1 MIILYPANTILPT
14 PRANTIQILNTAREL
29 AAQGNE
35 VHLVAKKADATQEEI
50 RDYYGI
56 ESSPSFLM
64 HLVPA
69 PRIFRSA
76 KGHESLV
83 LKKTFQLLT
92 HFRAEKKLLFTRDPL
107 FASILLK
114 FRKLFRFRLVYE
126 AHTLFFLTAKET
138 YMPVAW
144 SERKEQRLF
153 QRERRIFSHADGL
166 IFITNSLFQLAQQ
179 HFEFHQ
185 PCRVLHD
192 GTRIPDQLSSDNR
205 KGGICYS
212 GQLYLWKGMI
222 NLLKAM
228 SWVDDGVLHIYGG
241 GYNTVQDDL
250 AEMDKVI
257 RELGLSSKINFH
269 GFKPPSEI
277 PAHITQHSVG
287 VIPLPA
293 NIIANHCNSPL
304 KLFDYMAN
312 GLAVVASD
320 LSTIREVIEHGKNG
334 HLVEPENPKSL
345 AEGINKTLKDEEY
358 RAKLARDA
366 FRTVQKYSWQNRAMN
381 LDNFL
386 RSL

>member
-1 MIILYPANTILPT
+1 MIIVYPANTILPT

-35 VHLVAKKADATQEEI
+35 VHLVAKKTGASQEEI
-50 RDYYGI
+50 RDFYGI
-56 ESSPSFLM
+56 ESVPSFLM

-92 HFRAEKKLLFTRDPL
+92 HFRAERKLLFTRDPL

-114 FRKLFRFRLVYE
+114 FRKLFRFRLIYE

-138 YMPVAW
+138 YMPIAW

-153 QRERRIFSHADGL
+153 QRERHIFKHADAL
-166 IFITNSLFQLAQQ
+166 IFITDSLFKLARQ

-192 GTRIPDQLSSDNR
+192 GANIPLRLSSAG
-205 KGGICYS
+205 KKEGICYS

-228 SWVDDGVLHIYGG
+228 NLVDDVLHIYGG
-241 GYNTVQDDL
+241 GYSTVQDDL
-250 AEMDKVI
+250 AEMNNVI
-257 RELGLSSKINFH
+257 REFGLSTKINFH

-277 PAHITQHSVG
+277 PAHIASHSVG
-287 VIPLPA
+287 VVPLPA

-320 LSTIREVIEHGKNG
+320 LLTIREVIEHGKNG
-334 HLVEPENPKSL
+334 HLVEPDDPGSL
-345 AEGINKTLKDEEY
+345 AEGINKILKDEEY
-358 RAKLARDA
+358 RSKLTQEA
-366 FRTVQKYSWQNRAMN
+366 FRTVQNFSWEHRAMN
-381 LDNFL
+381 LDNFF